1 MPSRRVHREHDHT
14 KLEEWER
21 RNDAFDRVAKV
32 EYLFHARVHV
42 HELDEEGKKD
52 YVWADLDT
60 ILATAPEVDM
70 DPEEL
75 SDLILAY
82 EKRGQEARA
91 AAFRTYAHD
100 VRAAAAEGDAGGAAA
115 S

>member
-1 MPSRRVHREHDHT
+1 
-14 KLEEWER
+14 
-21 RNDAFDRVAKV
+21 
-32 EYLFHARVHV
+32 
-42 HELDEEGKKD
+42 
-52 YVWADLDT
+52 
-60 ILATAPEVDM
+60 M

>member
-1 MPSRRVHREHDHT
+1 MHREHDHT

-60 ILATAPEVDM
+60 ILADRARGRHGPRGALGP
-70 DPEEL
+70 DPGV
-75 SDLILAY
+75 
-82 EKRGQEARA
+82 REARA
-91 AAFRTYAHD
+91 
-100 VRAAAAEGDAGGAAA
+100 GGAGGGVPYVCA
-115 S
+115 